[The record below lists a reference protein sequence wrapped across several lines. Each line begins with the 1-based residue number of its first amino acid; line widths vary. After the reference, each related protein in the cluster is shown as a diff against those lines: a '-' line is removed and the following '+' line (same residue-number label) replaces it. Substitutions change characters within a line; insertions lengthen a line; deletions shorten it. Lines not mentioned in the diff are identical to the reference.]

1 MYHNLVK
8 LETLY
13 LKINHRKSI
22 NMLNIGL
29 VGANGRMGKAVAI
42 QISNKPNQ
50 FNLKC
55 AIVNN
60 INNIDN
66 EIKHIAQTC
75 SDSFTT
81 LKDVDVVI
89 DFSEAKNCVALLSY
103 CLENKLPIV
112 IGTTGFNEEEQKT
125 IKHYALKIPV
135 LHAPNTSLSVNVLF
149 KAAEF
154 IAKKLD
160 HFEVE
165 ITEAHHRYKKDSPSG
180 TAIKLGET
188 IANARGITLSD
199 CAKYNRFGVNEIR
212 KSNEIGFS
220 VIRGG
225 DIIGMHDVQFISDG
239 EILSLKSQINNRASF
254 ANGALLAAQFL
265 YNKPAGL
272 YSMSDVLEL

>member
-1 MYHNLVK
+1 
-8 LETLY
+8 
-13 LKINHRKSI
+13 
-22 NMLNIGL
+22 MLNIGL

-75 SDSFTT
+75 SDSFTM

-103 CLENKLPIV
+103 CLENKLPLV
-112 IGTTGFNEEEQKT
+112 IGTTGFNEEEQKI
-125 IKHYALKIPV
+125 IKHSALKIPV

-154 IAKKLD
+154 IAKKLE

-188 IANARGITLSD
+188 IANARGINLSE
-199 CAKYNRFGVNEIR
+199 CAKYNRFGVNEVR